1 MPTLDIDQFD
11 DAPRVG
17 DKVEVTGKVKSINED
32 DGKVEISYDDVKIVK
47 ENKKRKKRSDNN
59 PYDDEVVLEPEMMP
73 QSQSLDE
80 ALGQAFPNT
89 Q

>member
-47 ENKKRKKRSDNN
+47 EHKKRKKRSDNN